1 MATKALYYLKLTL
14 LLSLTPLF
22 TLEVFAQVETSE
34 ILNEDATS
42 TVQVI
47 EEDTPWFRSEM
58 ITGSLG
64 QGDFVVGP
72 GRTEIE
78 LSPGETVIQEI
89 SITNR
94 ISDNRIF
101 KLEVEDITGTSD
113 ASEAVKL
120 SGNERGPY
128 SIWDYISFPEDQFSL
143 TLGERARIPV
153 TISIPSNAEPGGYYG
168 SVLVSTVQADENNN
182 PLAAR
187 QPVVARIGSLFFLR
201 VKGDTVISG
210 ETVEISALA
219 DNTWYEEGPIDLGIL
234 YENNGSVHVNPY
246 GELSITSMFGEEV
259 GYVELEPWFVLPGS
273 LRLREVSWD
282 REFLL
287 GRYTATAKINRGYD
301 DIIDEV
307 SVTFWVLPWKIV
319 GGTFAVVFTL
329 LFLIRAFFRK
339 FEFKAKDS

>member
-120 SGNERGPY
+120 SGNERGP
-128 SIWDYISFPEDQFSL
+128 
-143 TLGERARIPV
+143 
-153 TISIPSNAEPGGYYG
+153 
-168 SVLVSTVQADENNN
+168 
-182 PLAAR
+182 
-187 QPVVARIGSLFFLR
+187 
-201 VKGDTVISG
+201 
-210 ETVEISALA
+210 
-219 DNTWYEEGPIDLGIL
+219 
-234 YENNGSVHVNPY
+234 
-246 GELSITSMFGEEV
+246 
-259 GYVELEPWFVLPGS
+259 
-273 LRLREVSWD
+273 
-282 REFLL
+282 
-287 GRYTATAKINRGYD
+287 
-301 DIIDEV
+301 
-307 SVTFWVLPWKIV
+307 
-319 GGTFAVVFTL
+319 
-329 LFLIRAFFRK
+329 
-339 FEFKAKDS
+339 